1 MLTNDEI
8 TNAFISKVGEPPEPV
23 QLEVYRDF
31 TLEDLHIVLD
41 RRIAIEN
48 DPTYYQR
55 LAENYLEFQYA
66 TPEQQRL
73 WKFPDPVPQNK

>member
-1 MLTNDEI
+1 MLTNEEI

-23 QLEVYRDF
+23 QLDVYRDY
-31 TLEDLHIVLD
+31 TIEALHVVLD
-41 RRIAIEN
+41 RRKAIES

-66 TPEQQRL
+66 TPEQQSL
-73 WKFPDPVPQNK
+73 WKFPEPHVQNK